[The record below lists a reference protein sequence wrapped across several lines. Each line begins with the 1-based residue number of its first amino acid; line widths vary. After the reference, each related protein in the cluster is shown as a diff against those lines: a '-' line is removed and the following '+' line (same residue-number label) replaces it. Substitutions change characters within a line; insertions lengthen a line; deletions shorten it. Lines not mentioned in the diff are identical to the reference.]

1 MYKFNRVLVGL
12 DNTEIDKDLIQAA
25 SDLCVLSGTKEVF
38 FINVIKEF
46 DLPESLKKEFPDL
59 VIRAIEERK
68 NELQTS
74 VNKYFKYEEAKV
86 AVNVLVE
93 QGSVTKTV
101 LKISAKEKIDLIVLG
116 RKNEKKAGVLLTRIA
131 RRALCSLLILP
142 KGQTIKFKKIFVPTD
157 FSNYSKSA
165 MEKALTLAR
174 RSEGE
179 SKITVQHVYQ
189 VPSGY
194 HYAGKTFREFA
205 LIMKENSEKEYA
217 RFMSNFDPKN
227 LDILSVFSLDN
238 DDHITDVIVKE
249 AKKRHADIIII
260 GAKGRTAAAA
270 LFIGS
275 KTERLVQLNEEIP
288 MLVIRPKGKS
298 VGLMEYLK
306 DL

>member
-1 MYKFNRVLVGL
+1 MYKFNRILVGL
-12 DNTEIDKDLIQAA
+12 DNTQIDKDLIQAA

-46 DLPESLKKEFPDL
+46 DLPDSLKKEFPDL
-59 VIRAIEERK
+59 VSRAIVERK
-68 NELQTS
+68 NELNAS
-74 VNKYFKYEEAKV
+74 VEKYFKYEDAKI
-86 AVNVLVE
+86 AINVLVE

-101 LKISAKEKIDLIVLG
+101 LKIAAKEKIDLIVLG
-116 RKNEKKAGVLLTRIA
+116 RKNEKKAGVLVTRIA
-131 RRALCSLLILP
+131 RRAVCSLLILP
-142 KGQTIKFKKIFVPTD
+142 KNKTISFNNILVPTD

-165 MEKALTLAR
+165 MEKALTLAK

-189 VPSGY
+189 VPNGY

-205 LIMKENSEKEYA
+205 EIMKENA
-217 RFMSNFDPKN
+217 RKDYDRFKTNFN
-227 LDILSVFSLDN
+227 LNGLDILDVYSLDK
-238 DDHITDVIVKE
+238 DDNIIDIIVKE
-249 AKKRHADIIII
+249 ARKRHSDIIII

-275 KTERLVQLNEEIP
+275 KTERLVHLNEEIP

-298 VGLMEYLK
+298 VGLMDYLK